1 MKGLKRVLLAIGV
14 IVIIL
19 VGLGIGHNAI
29 EINLNDSTFLDG
41 KSSFLTSKEYSWFW
55 ITVLAH
61 SIPSCLV
68 LFIGLFQWIRRPKS
82 GLLHKRLGKIYVFLI
97 VFVSAPS
104 GLVLGYFAYGG
115 ISAQISFYLLS
126 SFWAY
131 LTYNAWQL
139 AVEKSFDAHWQFML
153 RSYALSVSAISLR
166 LYSYVFVV
174 FFQYEGLD
182 AYVWLT
188 WLSWVPNLMLAELYI
203 RLNKKKTLAA
213 F

>member
-1 MKGLKRVLLAIGV
+1 MRRVKKIAFVFGV
-14 IVIIL
+14 IVIAL
-19 VGLGIGHNAI
+19 VGLGISHNAI

-41 KSSFLTSKEYSWFW
+41 KRNFLTNTEYPWFW
-55 ITVLAH
+55 IAVLVH

-126 SFWAY
+126 SLWAY
-131 LTYNAWQL
+131 LTYKAWQL
-139 AVEKSFDAHWQFML
+139 AVEKSFEAHWQFML

-203 RLNKKKTLAA
+203 SLSKKKTLAT